1 MTEWSIEKIPSGS
14 LHLRL
19 VKKSDIDEPYP
30 EYSQHVILKPL
41 GNGQAELSG
50 MVGKV
55 SKSVYQKAFGVAKSV
70 GYKEVII
77 RRVQKDRTLL
87 NKVYKL

>member
-1 MTEWSIEKIPSGS
+1 MTEWSVEKIPNGS

-19 VKKSDIDEPYP
+19 VRKSDIEEPFP
-30 EYSQHVILKPL
+30 EYSQHVILKPV
-41 GNGQAELSG
+41 GNEQAELSG

-55 SKSVYQKAFGVAKSV
+55 SKSIYQKAFEIAKSV
-70 GYKEVII
+70 GYTEVII
-77 RRVQKDRTLL
+77 RRVQKDKTLL